1 MESMNVKERYVDG
14 IGKIHFVGGVV
25 RFDLY
30 SFQPQDEKDGK
41 EVAPEP
47 VIAERLIMSP
57 NGFLASY
64 DAMVNMI
71 QKLTDAGVIQKREE
85 TTSESE
91 KDEEKPVSVEQAIDA
106 TKA

>member
-1 MESMNVKERYVDG
+1 MLMVLVRYTSS
-14 IGKIHFVGGVV
+14 GGVV

-41 EVAPEP
+41 ESNPEP

-71 QKLTDAGVIQKREE
+71 QKLTEAGVIQKKED
-85 TTSESE
+85 S
-91 KDEEKPVSVEQAIDA
+91 EQATAEESASAAPETVVEA

>member
-1 MESMNVKERYVDG
+1 METMNVKERYVDG
-14 IGKIHFVGGVV
+14 IGKIHFIGGVI
-25 RFDLY
+25 RFDMY
-30 SFQPQDEKDGK
+30 SFQPQDDKDGK
-41 EVAPEP
+41 ETQPEP
-47 VIAERLIMSP
+47 IIAERIIMSP

-85 TTSESE
+85 NDGETTE
-91 KDEEKPVSVEQAIDA
+91 KVEAEPVVEA

>member
-1 MESMNVKERYVDG
+1 MGVKERYVDG
-14 IGKIHFVGGVV
+14 IGKIHFVGGVI

-30 SFQPQDEKDGK
+30 SFQPKDDKDGK
-41 EVAPEP
+41 ESQPEP
-47 VIAERLIMSP
+47 IIAERLIMSP

-85 TTSESE
+85 AE
-91 KDEEKPVSVEQAIDA
+91 KVEKTDDKSAAEPVVEA

>member
-1 MESMNVKERYVDG
+1 MELEKY
-14 IGKIHFVGGVV
+14 ILYGGVV

-30 SFQPQDEKDGK
+30 SFQPQDDKDGK

-47 VIAERLIMSP
+47 IIAERLIMSP

-71 QKLTDAGVIQKREE
+71 QKLTEAGVIQKREDAPA
-85 TTSESE
+85 E
-91 KDEEKPVSVEQAIDA
+91 KATEKAAPTEPVVEA

>member
-1 MESMNVKERYVDG
+1 METMNVKERYVDG
-14 IGKIHFVGGVV
+14 IGKIHFVGGVI

-30 SFQPQDEKDGK
+30 SFQPQEDDKEGK
-41 EVAPEP
+41 EQAPAP

-71 QKLTDAGVIQKREE
+71 QKLTDAGVIQKREDAE
-85 TTSESE
+85 TAAETVVTDAPSAES
-91 KDEEKPVSVEQAIDA
+91 S
-106 TKA
+106 KA

>member
-1 MESMNVKERYVDG
+1 MERVKERYVDG

-30 SFQPQDEKDGK
+30 SFQPTEIEG
-41 EVAPEP
+41 ETPEP
-47 VIAERLIMSP
+47 IVAERLIMSP

-71 QKLTDAGVIQKREE
+71 QRLTDAGVIQKRTEAEMEASVADSGVISTEE
-85 TTSESE
+85 ELVTE
-91 KDEEKPVSVEQAIDA
+91 
-106 TKA
+106 

>member
-1 MESMNVKERYVDG
+1 MNTMEVKERYVDG

-30 SFQPQDEKDGK
+30 SFQPQDDKDGK
-41 EVAPEP
+41 EVQPEP

-71 QKLTDAGVIQKREE
+71 QKLQDAGVIQKREE
-85 TTSESE
+85 SA
-91 KDEEKPVSVEQAIDA
+91 EKPAEKAPVEPVVEA

>member
-1 MESMNVKERYVDG
+1 METINVKERYVDG
-14 IGKIHFVGGVV
+14 IGKIHFVGGVI

-30 SFQPQDEKDGK
+30 SFQPKDDKDGK
-41 EVAPEP
+41 EQNPEP
-47 VIAERLIMSP
+47 IIAERLIMSP

-71 QKLTDAGVIQKREE
+71 QKLQDAGVIQKREDTSTE
-85 TTSESE
+85 TE
-91 KDEEKPVSVEQAIDA
+91 KAPVEPVVEG